1 MKLHRLKGLIR
12 RALLRRFFSRWN
24 LFSFVPYSCS
34 LLYQILKTPLGVG
47 CPVIFRYKY
56 IPALF
61 PKNDWSFFGT
71 NTSQHDFAG
80 SFFGTNTSST
90 IFLLFTTQRALI
102 FDRHTTLAS
111 RARSS
116 QDGAAR
122 RTAGESSSGQCAAAH
137 GRPRAVC
144 NPATAAWSERTAD
157 WPSPERTSDG
167 PSPAGSASQCSAV
180 IVWGEQSA
188 RWSIRSLRETTAADS
203 AVQSRLSADH
213 ATAVKWSHA
222 HARMRARTRAQL
234 AQLEFPDVLHVLH
247 ILHVLHAL
255 QHPAVRGH
263 FSTLQQQHGPIYTHA
278 CARAHT
284 TPLAQLV

>member
-1 MKLHRLKGLIR
+1 MTVTQPWPRVH
-12 RALLRRFFSRWN
+12 
-24 LFSFVPYSCS
+24 CS
-34 LLYQILKTPLGVG
+34 T
-47 CPVIFRYKY
+47 
-56 IPALF
+56 
-61 PKNDWSFFGT
+61 W
-71 NTSQHDFAG
+71 
-80 SFFGTNTSST
+80 
-90 IFLLFTTQRALI
+90 
-102 FDRHTTLAS
+102 
-111 RARSS
+111 SS

-234 AQLEFPDVLHVLH
+234 AQLEFPGCFACFAYFACFACTAAPGRPRALFNPATAAWSH
-247 ILHVLHAL
+247 LHARMR
-255 QHPAVRGH
+255 AR
-263 FSTLQQQHGPIYTHA
+263 TH
-278 CARAHT
+278 

>member
-1 MKLHRLKGLIR
+1 MH
-12 RALLRRFFSRWN
+12 
-24 LFSFVPYSCS
+24 CS
-34 LLYQILKTPLGVG
+34 T
-47 CPVIFRYKY
+47 
-56 IPALF
+56 
-61 PKNDWSFFGT
+61 
-71 NTSQHDFAG
+71 
-80 SFFGTNTSST
+80 
-90 IFLLFTTQRALI
+90 
-102 FDRHTTLAS
+102 
-111 RARSS
+111 RSS

-157 WPSPERTSDG
+157 WPSPERTADG
-167 PSPAGSASQCSAV
+167 PSPAGLASQCSAV
-180 IVWGEQSA
+180 IVWGERSA

-222 HARMRARTRAQL
+222 PRAQL
-234 AQLEFPDVLHVLH
+234 AQLEFPGCFACFAY
-247 ILHVLHAL
+247 LHVLHAL

-284 TPLAQLV
+284 HHWHNWSDAMIDCRRVNRLRTGWCCCLCFCCQSDRDCKTCREAEDRC